1 MKIVGYEL
9 YNIAIPTRRKH
20 VWATSTVDVGSGY
33 LIIRLIADNG
43 IEGWGECTAMAEWGG
58 DFGVYYGENRKTCR
72 LIFEDFLFPAIE
84 GMNPFEIARIHD
96 KMDKAVRGYPYAKT
110 AVDMAIYDMLGKAL
124 EQPVCK
130 LLGGKY
136 RDKIPVIHSIGIM
149 DIDTA
154 VAECIRVKEAG
165 FHNIKLKGGLD
176 FARDLQLLRRVRE
189 AVGPEMNINVDANQA
204 YSSAKEAVQWAAR
217 MDQYNLYYLEQPV
230 EGKDQMAQVTKLLKV
245 PVCADE
251 SCWTPSDAIDLI
263 KRGSCD
269 YFSIYTAKPGGLY
282 KGRII
287 ASIAEA
293 AGIRCNVNGSGEFG
307 IGNAANLHLAASA
320 KSINLPSSIPIT
332 HVADYSG
339 QVEIYSFVDDII
351 TRPFEFDDGCL
362 VVPDGPGLG
371 IDVVMDKIKKYSIE
385 E

>member
-1 MKIVGYEL
+1 
-9 YNIAIPTRRKH
+9 
-20 VWATSTVDVGSGY
+20 
-33 LIIRLIADNG
+33 
-43 IEGWGECTAMAEWGG
+43 
-58 DFGVYYGENRKTCR
+58 
-72 LIFEDFLFPAIE
+72 
-84 GMNPFEIARIHD
+84 MNPFEIARIHD

-263 KRGSCD
+263 KRGSSD

-293 AGIRCNVNGSGEFG
+293 AGIRCYVNGSGEFG

-332 HVADYSG
+332 HVADHSG